1 MKINRHIRDQLIPNG
16 ILRVGLNMA
25 NKLLV
30 SGTTSAGNPDG
41 VAPDLAR
48 ELAKQLSVD
57 ISLIKFSSPGEVAD
71 MTGKNYWDI
80 GMIGDEPE
88 RAKIIDFSKSY
99 VEIEATYMVTDES
112 SFLNAADIDQK
123 HVRIAVSSRSAY
135 DLYLSRHLKNATLVR
150 AKGVP
155 AAVSIFKNDGL
166 DALAGLR
173 PALTAEVKNI
183 SGTRVVDGKF
193 TSVQQAIG
201 VEKGKSQAAKFINQF
216 VEKARSSGLIHKLID
231 KHGLT
236 DRLSVGTS

>member
-1 MKINRHIRDQLIPNG
+1 MKINRHIRDQLTPDG

-30 SGTTSAGNPDG
+30 SGTTSTGNPDR
-41 VAPDLAR
+41 VAPDIAR
-48 ELAKQLSVD
+48 ELAKRLSVD
-57 ISLIKFSSPGEVAD
+57 ISLIKFSSPGELAD

-80 GMIGDEPE
+80 SMIGDEPE

-99 VEIEATYMVTDES
+99 VEIDATYMVTDES
-112 SFLNAADIDQK
+112 PFLNAADIAQR

-166 DALAGLR
+166 EALAGLR
-173 PALTAEVKNI
+173 PALTAEAKNI
-183 SGTRVVDGKF
+183 SGTRIVDG
-193 TSVQQAIG
+193 
-201 VEKGKSQAAKFINQF
+201 
-216 VEKARSSGLIHKLID
+216 
-231 KHGLT
+231 
-236 DRLSVGTS
+236 